1 MADPQAAT
9 LTQLRNIQAKT
20 GRSIA
25 DLHAVL
31 ATSGLTKTGE
41 RRSLLMAQFQLG
53 YGDANAVALFYGKPV
68 PPLDGGPTPSSAA
81 PAAPQGDPLDA
92 LYTGP
97 KAALRPL
104 HDAVL
109 ALVHGFGSFEQAP
122 KKAYVSLRRKKQF
135 AMIGPAT
142 KDSIEIGLNARDLP
156 AHPRLKPQ
164 APGGMCQATTR
175 LSSLADL
182 DAQLEGWL
190 RQAYD
195 AAG

>member
-9 LTQLRNIQAKT
+9 ITQLRNIQAKT

-68 PPLDGGPTPSSAA
+68 PPLDGGPTPS

-135 AMIGPAT
+135 AMVGPAT
-142 KDSIEIGLNARDLP
+142 RTEVEIGLNAKALP
-156 AHPRLKPQ
+156 AHPRLRVVP
-164 APGGMCQATTR
+164 PGGMCTHTVR
-175 LSSLADL
+175 LGQPADVDADLAD
-182 DAQLEGWL
+182 WL
-190 RQAYD
+190 RTAFD

>member
-9 LTQLRNIQAKT
+9 IAQLRNIQAKT

-31 ATSGLTKTGE
+31 AASGLTKTGE
-41 RRSLLMAQFQLG
+41 RRSLLMAEFQLG

-81 PAAPQGDPLDA
+81 PAARAGDALDA

-122 KKAYVSLRRKKQF
+122 KKTYISLRRKKQF
-135 AMIGPAT
+135 AMVGPAT
-142 KDSIEIGLNARDLP
+142 RTEVEIGLNAKALP
-156 AHPRLKPQ
+156 AHPRLRVVP
-164 APGGMCQATTR
+164 PGGMCTHTVR
-175 LSSLADL
+175 LSQLAEVDADL
-182 DAQLEGWL
+182 AGWL
-190 RQAYD
+190 RTAFG

>member
-9 LTQLRNIQAKT
+9 ITQLRNIQAKT

-31 ATSGLTKTGE
+31 AASGLTKTGE
-41 RRSLLMAQFQLG
+41 RRSLLMAEFQLG

-68 PPLDGGPTPSSAA
+68 PPLDGGPTSSSAA
-81 PAAPQGDPLDA
+81 PATPAGDALDA

-109 ALVHGFGSFEQAP
+109 ALVHGFGNFEQAP
-122 KKAYVSLRRKKQF
+122 KKTYISLRRKKQF
-135 AMIGPAT
+135 AMVGPAT
-142 KDSIEIGLNARDLP
+142 RTEVEIGLNAKALP
-156 AHPRLKPQ
+156 AHPRLRVVP
-164 APGGMCQATTR
+164 PGGMCTHTVR
-175 LSSLADL
+175 LSQLAEVDADL
-182 DAQLEGWL
+182 AGWL
-190 RQAYD
+190 RTAFD